1 MKFTKIIAVVTAAL
15 MLCMS
20 LAACTGNAKDDGKD
34 TEMKRQAQR
43 YALPRENTAEDQAML
58 DEFDEIFYNA

>member
-34 TEMKRQAQR
+34 TEMTDYEYVKDKGKLVVGITSFEPMDYQN
-43 YALPRENTAEDQAML
+43 EKG
-58 DEFDEIFYNA
+58 